1 MTGNEREHT
10 GKIFFSYLRKVRGN
24 ILLTFTVLGILGLIY
39 FLYSLPVEPFAYG
52 CVLSV
57 AAAVV
62 FGIIGFVRYWR
73 RYRAMENMCN
83 QIIVTSEELPA
94 AEDDLELLYQE
105 MINQLR
111 RKYHR
116 QESDAKEKYQD
127 MLEYYTLWAH
137 QIKTPIAAMRLLLQ
151 SEECAIAKPLSME
164 VFKTEQ
170 YVEMVLGYLR
180 SDSMSSDLV
189 IKQYSLDKILRQ
201 VIRKYAKMFILKKI
215 SLAYEDVDCT
225 VLTDEKWLLFVLE
238 QLISNA
244 LKYTQTGKVSIY
256 MDPDEE
262 KTLVIADTGIGI
274 RSEDIPRVFEKGFTG
289 YNGRQDKRSTGIGL
303 YLSRKI
309 LNKLHH
315 EIRIQSSAGEGTQ
328 VYINLASQRLD
339 TII

>member
-1 MTGNEREHT
+1 MTGNERESAS
-10 GKIFFSYLRKVRGN
+10 KIFFSYLQKIRGT
-24 ILLTFTVLGILGLIY
+24 ILLIFTILGILGVIY

-57 AAAVV
+57 TAALI
-62 FGIIGFVRYWR
+62 FGIIGFIHYWR
-73 RYRAMENMCN
+73 RYRAMENVCN
-83 QIIVTSEELPA
+83 HIIVTSEELPA
-94 AEDDLELLYQE
+94 AEDALELLYRE
-105 MINQLR
+105 MINCLR
-111 RKYHR
+111 REYHR

-151 SEECAIAKPLSME
+151 SEENTVTKPLSME
-164 VFKTEQ
+164 VFKIEQ

-180 SDSMSSDLV
+180 SDNMSSDLV
-189 IKQYSLDKILRQ
+189 IEQYPLDKILRQ
-201 VIRKYAKMFILKKI
+201 VIRKYAKMFIIKKI
-215 SLAYEDVDCT
+215 SLDYEGINFT

-244 LKYTQTGKVSIY
+244 LKYTKAGKVSIY
-256 MDPDEE
+256 MAANEE

-274 RSEDIPRVFEKGFTG
+274 RPEDIPRVFDKGFTG

-315 EIRIQSSAGEGTQ
+315 KIRIESAVGEGTK
-328 VYINLASQRLD
+328 VFINLASDQFD
-339 TII
+339 VI